1 MFHIVVGI
9 DQNRGI
15 GNAGVLPWPKLK
27 GDMKFYRELTTCP
40 ISERVEER
48 YKLVG
53 DDRHTTFS
61 SYDELVNHLRDSP
74 KLPACNDLRP
84 NAVIMGRKTWDSLP
98 EKFRPLP
105 NRLNVILTRKQPLGE
120 SKNVLYATNFDEALE
135 RLIPRDIANIFVI
148 GGRQIYDEAL
158 AHSDCDKIYLTDIKE
173 TFACDTYLPIFSD
186 TFAKK
191 TSGITLIDNGLH
203 YQFNIFERWESL

>member
-15 GNAGVLPWPKLK
+15 GNAGILPWPKLK

-40 ISERVEER
+40 IPGRVAER

-53 DDRHTTFS
+53 GDRHTSFP
-61 SYDELVNHLRDSP
+61 SYDELVNHLRDCP
-74 KLPACNDLRP
+74 KLPATVDLRP

-105 NRLNVILTRKQPLGE
+105 NRLNVIVTHRRPLEE
-120 SKNVLYATNFDEALE
+120 SKNVLYVTNFDEALE
-135 RLIPRDIANIFVI
+135 GLMPREIANIFVI
-148 GGRQIYDEAL
+148 GGRQLYDEAI
-158 AHSDCDKIYLTDIKE
+158 AHSDCDKIYLTKIKS
-173 TFACDTYLPIFSD
+173 TFTCDTYFPVFSD
-186 TFAKK
+186 TFTKK
-191 TSGITLIDNGLH
+191 YSGMTVTENGLQ
-203 YQFNIFERWESL
+203 YQFNIFERNSQ

>member
-15 GNAGVLPWPKLK
+15 GNAGTLPWPKLK

-40 ISERVEER
+40 ISERIEQR

-53 DDRHTTFS
+53 GDWHTTFS
-61 SYDELVNHLRDSP
+61 SYDELVNHLRDCS
-74 KLPACNDLRP
+74 KLPAINDLRP

-105 NRLNVILTRKQPLGE
+105 NRLNVIVTHRRPLEE
-120 SKNVLYATNFDEALE
+120 SKNVLYVTNFDEALE
-135 RLIPRDIANIFVI
+135 RLIPGEIANIFVI
-148 GGRQIYDEAL
+148 GGRQLYNEAL
-158 AHSDCDKIYLTDIKE
+158 AHLDCDKIYLTKIKS
-173 TFACDTYLPIFSD
+173 TFTCDTHFPRFSD
-186 TFAKK
+186 IFTQK
-191 TSGITLIDNGLH
+191 SCGLSVIENGLH
-203 YQFNIFERWESL
+203 YQFNIFERNSQ